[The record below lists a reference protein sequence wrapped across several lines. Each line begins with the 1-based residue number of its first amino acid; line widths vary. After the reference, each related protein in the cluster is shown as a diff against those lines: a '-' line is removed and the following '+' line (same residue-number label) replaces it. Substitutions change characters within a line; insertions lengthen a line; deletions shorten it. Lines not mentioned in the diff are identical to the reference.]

1 MEKSPFVI
9 RHAHEEDMEAV
20 HQLVIELAIYENEPD
35 AVLASVDDFKESWK
49 EGLLQCTVAEIVGEV
64 VGMACY
70 YLTFS
75 TWKGKMMYLED
86 FVISEEHRR
95 KGIGQA
101 LFEAVIDESKKQRC
115 RLIKWQVLHWN
126 DPAINFYKKNQS
138 IIEKEWW
145 NGKIVF
151 HEKDHNT

>member
-1 MEKSPFVI
+1 MTESPLII
-9 RHAHEEDMEAV
+9 RQATVDDMEAV
-20 HQLVIELAIYENEPD
+20 YDLVYELAVYEKEPE
-35 AVLASVDDFKESWK
+35 AVVSTVQDFKESFE
-49 EGLLQCTVAEIVGEV
+49 EGLLQSTIAEMDGEV

-86 FVISEEHRR
+86 FVIKESHRR
-95 KGIGQA
+95 KGIGQE
-101 LFEAVIDESKKQRC
+101 LFEAVIEESKRQHC

-126 DPAINFYKKNQS
+126 DSALKFYEKNQS

-151 HEKDHNT
+151 HQKEHDT